1 MASET
6 SKTLTAGQKKTPPD
20 FSSGASWLLLG
31 FLLDDRLVHGSPKC
45 FDDLFPAFE
54 DGLHGPVRH
63 DVDQECRYVSHV
75 CLREGRGFRP
85 SVVYQVPVFCSCGM
99 NKHSFVYQVLSGR

>member
-1 MASET
+1 MASEA
-6 SKTLTAGQKKTPPD
+6 SKTLTAEQKKTPPD

-45 FDDLFPAFE
+45 FDDLFPAF
-54 DGLHGPVRH
+54 DKGLHGPVRH
-63 DVDQECRYVSHV
+63 DVSQECRYVSHV